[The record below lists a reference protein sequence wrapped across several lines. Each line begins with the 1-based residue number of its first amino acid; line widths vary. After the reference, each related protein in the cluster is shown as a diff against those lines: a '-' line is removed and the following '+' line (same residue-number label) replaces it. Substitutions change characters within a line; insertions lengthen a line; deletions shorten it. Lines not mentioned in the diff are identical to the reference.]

1 MSGRVV
7 TVNTVVINVIDIERE
22 RAFWS
27 ALLDVGVAME
37 FPGFC
42 WLVPQHE
49 GGVQVALQQVSD
61 PTPGR
66 NRLHLDT
73 SVLDLDA
80 AEERIVE
87 LGGSKLEDHEIAGF
101 RWRVMADPEGNEFC
115 IALSGS

>member
-1 MSGRVV
+1 MSDRVV
-7 TVNTVVINVIDIERE
+7 TLNTVVVNVVDLERE

-27 ALLDVGVAME
+27 AMLGVGVAME

-42 WLVPQHE
+42 WLAAQHE
-49 GGVQVALQQVSD
+49 GGVQLALQQVTD

-73 SVLDLDA
+73 SVPDLDA
-80 AEERIVE
+80 AEARIVE
-87 LGGSKLEDHEIAGF
+87 LGGSRLEEHEIAGF

-115 IALSGS
+115 IALSGG